1 MKTFKTINDRSR
13 RASAYTLVE
22 LVTTVGIFMFIFV
35 GVMVSVQ
42 LFGLRIYTLEA
53 TKLVATAGARAALNG
68 MRDQIREAKTV
79 FVGNCS
85 SVGASSFALIGITNA
100 PQAGNALILYPTT
113 ATNAYTVFYLDT
125 STATNNLMEFTVT
138 NGAVTWT
145 NELSSYI
152 TNNIIFQA
160 QTWGFPGTTTTN
172 YTSLDN
178 REVILITLQFSQWE
192 YPIAYIGGNQ
202 FNAFD
207 YYQLRTKVLRRA
219 WN

>member
-1 MKTFKTINDRSR
+1 MKILKTINDPSR
-13 RASAYTLVE
+13 RVSGYTLVE

-53 TKLVATAGARAALNG
+53 TKLVATAGARAALNS
-68 MRDQIREAKTV
+68 MRDQIREAKTAY
-79 FVGNCS
+79 VGNCS
-85 SVGASSFALIGITNA
+85 SVSTTSFSPINVTNA
-100 PQAGNALILYPTT
+100 QAGNALILYPTT
-113 ATNAYTVFYLDT
+113 ATNAYTVFYLDN
-125 STATNNLMEFTVT
+125 STGTNDLLEFTVT
-138 NGAVTWT
+138 NGAVNYT
-145 NELSSYI
+145 NQLASYI
-152 TNNIIFQA
+152 TNSVIFQA
-160 QTWGFPGTTTTN
+160 QTWGFAGSTATN

-178 REVILITLQFSQWE
+178 RELILITLQFSQWE
-192 YPIAYIGGNQ
+192 YPIAYIGGTT